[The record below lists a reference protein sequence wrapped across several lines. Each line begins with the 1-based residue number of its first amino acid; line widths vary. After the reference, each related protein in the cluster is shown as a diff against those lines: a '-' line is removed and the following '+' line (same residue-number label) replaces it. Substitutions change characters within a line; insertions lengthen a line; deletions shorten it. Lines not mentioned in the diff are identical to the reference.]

1 MAISLKGTKYTIPI
15 DHSMYAIQKKE
26 RQPRH
31 QLHHMFIKYTIQN
44 PTPRIALFVRPSVTK
59 KRSY

>member
-26 RQPRH
+26 RQPRN

-44 PTPRIALFVRPSVTK
+44 IKYSSKLVYAVLS
-59 KRSY
+59 